1 MKEDDMV
8 IKRLN
13 ISKSM
18 YKIKTLARESFFQFF
33 LPVIESNENWQQK
46 YGVHQLQMFD
56 D

>member
-1 MKEDDMV
+1 MKEGDMV
-8 IKRLN
+8 IKRLK
-13 ISKSM
+13 ISKRM
-18 YKIKTLARESFFQFF
+18 YNLKKLARESFFQFF

>member
-8 IKRLN
+8 IKSLN
-13 ISKSM
+13 ISKKNVQLKDIS
-18 YKIKTLARESFFQFF
+18 ARKFFFIF

-46 YGVHQLQMFD
+46 YGVHQLQMLD